1 MFSLVAFIFITSV
14 DALQP
19 ELKRNWVWDTKPTI
33 EICPDSN
40 MSIEQAFD
48 AMEYWMEE
56 DVYVAIQR
64 VRKVV
69 YCDPAKLNVI
79 QVHDHIDFD
88 RDKFHAMTKVKWYY
102 YGTQN
107 PNTVYYIDRVRI
119 QIPNDILSNW
129 PIVLHEFGHA
139 MGLGHSDHPVMKKT
153 H

>member
-1 MFSLVAFIFITSV
+1 MFTLLGIILTNTVA
-14 DALQP
+14 ALSPQ
-19 ELKRNWVWDTKPTI
+19 LTQNWVWETKPTV

-40 MSIEQAFD
+40 ISIDQVFD
-48 AMEYWMEE
+48 AMGYWMEE
-56 DVYVAIQR
+56 DVYVTIQR
-64 VRKVV
+64 VRKVE

-88 RDKFHAMTKVKWYY
+88 RDKFHAITKVKWYY

-107 PNTVYYIDRVRI
+107 SNTIYYIDRVRI
-119 QIPNDILSNW
+119 QIPNDTLWNR

>member
-1 MFSLVAFIFITSV
+1 MFTLMAFTMTNTVASG
-14 DALQP
+14 QP
-19 ELKRNWVWDTKPTI
+19 QLTQRWVWETKPTV
-33 EICPDSN
+33 EICPDSS
-40 MSIEQAFD
+40 MSIEHAFD
-48 AMEYWMEE
+48 AIGYWTEE
-56 DVYVAIQR
+56 DVHVPIKRIRR
-64 VRKVV
+64 VEH
-69 YCDPAKLNVI
+69 CDPSKLNVI

-119 QIPNDILSNW
+119 QIPNDTLWNR

-139 MGLGHSDHPVMKKT
+139 MGLGHSDHPMMKKT